1 MLKYVAVIISIT
13 DAKVNENLLMK
24 ITIMSVGAYIS
35 VVITAD
41 ITTLANG
48 STEILEPFASNFKSM
63 IIKIDSNNR
72 NSDIF

>member
-13 DAKVNENLLMK
+13 DARVNGNLLTK

-35 VVITAD
+35 VVIIAD

-48 STEILEPFASNFKSM
+48 STEILETFDSNCTSM
-63 IIKIDSNNR
+63 TIKIDQNNE
-72 NSDIF
+72 NSDKF